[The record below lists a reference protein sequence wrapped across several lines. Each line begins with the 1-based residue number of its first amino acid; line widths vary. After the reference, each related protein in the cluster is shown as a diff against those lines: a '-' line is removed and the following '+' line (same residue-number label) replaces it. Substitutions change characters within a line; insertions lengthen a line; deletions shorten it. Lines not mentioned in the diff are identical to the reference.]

1 MIDDQELR
9 AIQFLAERVRKA
21 TNGAAPWDSAGLA
34 ANLRKLATRNLHMTI
49 EHVLR
54 HAADPDAKTPGVLL
68 GAYTPA
74 APTSGGRPQPPRK
87 HEQCTRCGGMLPDC
101 ACRREHLAV
110 TYDDETGAESLQ
122 GLDKRTA
129 VEAARAALVAA
140 KTADRAKQEA
150 EAERKRAEDARRADL
165 ERMRREDDTARA
177 ALRAARGN
185 EES

>member
-1 MIDDQELR
+1 MR
-9 AIQFLAERVRKA
+9 AEIEVGVGEPEQS
-21 TNGAAPWDSAGLA
+21 GSGLA
-34 ANLRKLATRNLHMTI
+34 
-49 EHVLR
+49 VLDDER
-54 HAADPDAKTPGVLL
+54 AVAADRR
-68 GAYTPA
+68 
-74 APTSGGRPQPPRK
+74 GRRRQ
-87 HEQCTRCGGMLPDC
+87 